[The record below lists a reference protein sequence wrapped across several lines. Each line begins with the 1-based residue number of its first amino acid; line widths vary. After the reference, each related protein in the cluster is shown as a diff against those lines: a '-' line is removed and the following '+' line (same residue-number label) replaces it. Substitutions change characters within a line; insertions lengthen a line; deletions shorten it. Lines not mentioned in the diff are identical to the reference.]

1 MPPQSAQVPG
11 ECAFDGNPGAECQHK
26 TPLGLCVVAAVGLLE
41 LERVLAHVVQHVDA
55 RAAADVAVILQDLTA
70 AL

>member
-1 MPPQSAQVPG
+1 MSPQSAQVPG
-11 ECAFDGNPGAECQHK
+11 ECAFDGNPGAKCQHK
-26 TPLGLCVVAAVGLLE
+26 TPLRLCVFTAIGLLE

-55 RAAADVAVILQDLTA
+55 RATAYVAIIFQDLTA